1 MMFSSDG
8 FLIDQSPS
16 KGPSQT
22 HLFTSFPNSAVDL
35 NDDDD
40 DLLLDNKSNTTQSYA
55 YKPANEENLSLP
67 LPATNKNNTNNEQL
81 HIWQLEYYQK
91 YFQIDTQQVLERL
104 LGSITPKPNKSYFN
118 STIRHNP
125 DLYGPFWVCA
135 TFIITV
141 AISGNIVAYFQL
153 PDTDFQIDFSKITL
167 SAILICLY
175 WWSMPTV
182 VYFFFRYYIKRNEYT
197 FLELLCIYGYS
208 LTIFIPVSILWM
220 IPIVWLQ
227 WLLTIIASVI
237 SGSVLI
243 VTFWPSVDS
252 DRKSFNAISMLVVL
266 SAHLFMA
273 ICIMMI
279 RTYVGNMPPKKKEEP
294 KPKPLIGRLGTNLK
308 MGIVGLPNA
317 GKSTFFN
324 ILTKSSVPA
333 ENFPFCTINPNESRV
348 SVPDSR
354 FDFLCQYYE
363 PLSKQPAYL
372 NVVDIAG
379 LVKGASEGQGLGN
392 AFLSHIKACDG
403 IFHMIRIFDEPD
415 IAHVEGN
422 VDPIRDMEIIHDEL
436 RLKDLELAKK
446 VAEDLEKKVVRG
458 NDKTLKI
465 DYETINKVLHLLNEE
480 KGSVRFH
487 DWNEKEIE
495 VLNKHLFNTSK
506 PMVYLLNMSEE
517 DYIKKKNKW
526 LSKVKQWIDEHDP
539 GATVIPFSANY
550 EYRLIDLSAEES
562 EKAIKESG
570 APSALEKIIL
580 AGYRA
585 LQLCYFFTCGKDEVK
600 AWTVQVGTKAPHA
613 AGRIHTD
620 FEKGFIMAEVMK
632 YEDFKE
638 YGSENAVKAEG
649 KYRQQGKNY
658 TVEDGDIIYFKANTG
673 GGLNAAKK

>member
-1 MMFSSDG
+1 
-8 FLIDQSPS
+8 
-16 KGPSQT
+16 
-22 HLFTSFPNSAVDL
+22 
-35 NDDDD
+35 
-40 DLLLDNKSNTTQSYA
+40 
-55 YKPANEENLSLP
+55 
-67 LPATNKNNTNNEQL
+67 
-81 HIWQLEYYQK
+81 
-91 YFQIDTQQVLERL
+91 
-104 LGSITPKPNKSYFN
+104 
-118 STIRHNP
+118 
-125 DLYGPFWVCA
+125 
-135 TFIITV
+135 
-141 AISGNIVAYFQL
+141 
-153 PDTDFQIDFSKITL
+153 
-167 SAILICLY
+167 
-175 WWSMPTV
+175 
-182 VYFFFRYYIKRNEYT
+182 
-197 FLELLCIYGYS
+197 
-208 LTIFIPVSILWM
+208 
-220 IPIVWLQ
+220 
-227 WLLTIIASVI
+227 
-237 SGSVLI
+237 
-243 VTFWPSVDS
+243 
-252 DRKSFNAISMLVVL
+252 
-266 SAHLFMA
+266 
-273 ICIMMI
+273 
-279 RTYVGNMPPKKKEEP
+279 MPPKKKEEA
-294 KPKPLIGRLGTNLK
+294 KPKPLIGRIGTNLK

-348 SVPDSR
+348 PVPDSR
-354 FDFLCQYYE
+354 FDFLCQHYE

-403 IFHMIRIFDEPD
+403 IFHMVRLFDEVD

-436 RLKDLELAKK
+436 RLKDLEMTKK

-458 NDKTLKI
+458 NDKALKI

-480 KGSVRFH
+480 RGSLRFH

-506 PMVYLLNMSEE
+506 PMIYLLNMSEE

-526 LSKVKQWIDEHDP
+526 LGKVKQWIDEHDP

-550 EYRLIDLSAEES
+550 EYRLIDLPHDEC
-562 EKAIKESG
+562 EKVIKETGASSG
-570 APSALEKIIL
+570 LEKIIL

-600 AWTVQVGTKAPHA
+600 AWTIQVGTKAPHA

-632 YEDFKE
+632 YDDFKE
-638 YGSENAVKAEG
+638 HGSENAVKAEG

-658 TVEDGDIIYFKANTG
+658 TVEDGDIVYFKANTG
-673 GGLNAAKK
+673 GGLNASKK